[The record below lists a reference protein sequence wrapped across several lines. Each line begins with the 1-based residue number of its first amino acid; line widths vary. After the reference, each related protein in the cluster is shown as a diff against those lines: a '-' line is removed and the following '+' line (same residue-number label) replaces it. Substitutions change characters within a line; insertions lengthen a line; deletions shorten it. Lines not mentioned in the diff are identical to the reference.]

1 MDFNAQVKFLGKSKF
16 PGRFYLHNVGIEVF
30 GSNPIS
36 SARNEL
42 SSVLGKI
49 DEDYLWVIGILWGDS
64 GIPIVEVFAYNGIQR
79 SKWPGNPEV
88 FYFQF
93 RSRQLVEDSRS
104 LTCGDGLMILGREEE
119 FRRHKRTLKEYIN
132 DAPRFSSGCIQNYL

>member
-1 MDFNAQVKFLGKSKF
+1 MGIASKYIQV
-16 PGRFYLHNVGIEVF
+16 YLHNVGIEAF

-49 DEDYLWVIGILWGDS
+49 DEDYLWVIGILWGDY

-79 SKWPGNPEV
+79 NKWPGNPEV

-93 RSRQLVEDSRS
+93 RSRQLVENSRS

-119 FRRHKRTLKEYIN
+119 FRRHKKTLKEYIN
-132 DAPRFSSGCIQNYL
+132 DAPRFSSGSIQNYL